1 MQSQTLN
8 ICGTMVLD
16 PNIFFPSTGA
26 LETYLIFIGL
36 YQFYLRS
43 HLLITQVEFQ
53 YNPTRVNSY
62 LPGTGSHIVKTLYN
76 TTIFFTKLPIGPKLS
91 LNCYKMVFNNLL

>member
-1 MQSQTLN
+1 
-8 ICGTMVLD
+8 MVLD

-62 LPGTGSHIVKTLYN
+62 LPGTGSHMSKLY
-76 TTIFFTKLPIGPKLS
+76 TIQQYS
-91 LNCYKMVFNNLL
+91 LLNYRLFQN